1 MEFKEIIDKV
11 GEKLDTFK
19 DNITEANKKE
29 IKSLTDQL
37 EQLKTAEFKQ
47 LKDDLIEKGATLG
60 QLQEE
65 VKQLKAARSRPGS
78 EVTRKP
84 SVMGEIS
91 KIIEEKKDALSAL
104 EKGGRF
110 EGNYEIKAPGVV
122 LSTSLASGSY
132 IDYLDW
138 RPGMEPTGQFRIRE
152 LVRTVASAFD
162 TVYFPVAN
170 SPVGQGSFGRQVTEG
185 NTKAQVDRGYTMT
198 TLNLTPMAAYIQVSR
213 QSLRN
218 IPFLQ
223 TWLPTSLNE
232 QLLDTE
238 DLDFMSKIVS
248 AATGIATTQ
257 TAGGSNVTVAAERFI
272 YLIKNMRQA
281 KYIPTG
287 IACDPAIWA
296 EVLTTKPQNYSV
308 PFGFNIDQNGMT
320 RIMGVQLF
328 PANWLTGGRVI
339 CADWTKAIIVES
351 EALSFRQSDNV
362 ASTFIQNEL
371 TFLLERTN
379 NLGIYRTDAFITT
392 TFS

>member
-1 MEFKEIIDKV
+1 MEFKEVIDKV
-11 GEKLDTFK
+11 SEKLETFK
-19 DNITEANKKE
+19 DSVTAANAKE

-37 EQLKTAEFKQ
+37 EALKTAEFKA
-47 LKDDLIEKGATLG
+47 LKDELVEKGATLG

-65 VKQLKAARSRPGS
+65 VKQLKAARNRPGA
-78 EVTRKP
+78 EVKTRP
-84 SVMGEIS
+84 SVMGEIA
-91 KIIEEKKDALSAL
+91 KIIEEKKETFIAL
-104 EKGGRF
+104 EKAGRLTDNF
-110 EGNYEIKAPGVV
+110 EIKAPGVV
-122 LSTSLASGSY
+122 LSTSLANGSY

-162 TVYFPVAN
+162 TVYFPQAN

-185 NTKAQVDRGYTMT
+185 TPKAQVDRGYTMQ

-248 AATGIATTQ
+248 AATGNATTQ
-257 TAGGSNVTVAAERFI
+257 TAGGTNVTVAAERFI
-272 YLIKNMRQA
+272 YLIKNLRQA

-320 RIMGVQLF
+320 RIMGIQLF
-328 PANWLTGGRVI
+328 PANWLSGGRVI
-339 CADWTKAIIVES
+339 CADWTKAVIVES

-362 ASTFIQNEL
+362 ASTFVQNEL

-379 NLGIYRTDAFITT
+379 NLGIYRPDAFATT